1 MSRERKRDSVCVRE
15 REEWES
21 GHVRERWG
29 GERERR
35 EDN

>member
-15 REEWES
+15 REKWEI

-29 GERERR
+29 GERVRR
-35 EDN
+35 GDK